1 MDVWWGGSPPPAFAP
16 SFTKS
21 CWRPVFACE
30 RTCLT
35 RWWRFDAMFVMI
47 AVAVWACAL
56 VIWWICSNAFR
67 HSDLDKL
74 KSRLIG
80 SSKTKAVKVASGGG
94 SGGSLIHTEEKN
106 MLLATKFLRRFQ
118 LQSKLQEMLEQAGM
132 KWSTHRLVNTC
143 LVAVVAV
150 WALAWVFLPDQ
161 FHRFSYLPALVAGAL
176 PVLFVMRKRKARL
189 RRFEELFPDS
199 LEFVSRSMRAGHAFS
214 VSLEMIHRE
223 FQEPLAGEFP
233 RTFEEHNL
241 GLPLDVALQKLA
253 KRVPSL
259 DVHFFVSAVLLQ
271 KRTGGNLAEILDK
284 LAYVIRE
291 RFKLRGRIRAVSA
304 HGRMT
309 AAALSAI
316 PAAVAILMFYT
327 NPDYVKFFFKDE
339 TGNIMLGCA
348 VFLQLVGYL
357 IMKKIVNIEV

>member
-1 MDVWWGGSPPPAFAP
+1 
-16 SFTKS
+16 
-21 CWRPVFACE
+21 
-30 RTCLT
+30 
-35 RWWRFDAMFVMI
+35 MFVMI
-47 AVAVWACAL
+47 AIAVWACAL

-80 SSKTKAVKVASGGG
+80 TSKTKTAKSASGGR
-94 SGGSLIHTEEKN
+94 GSLIHTEEKN
-106 MLLATKFLRRFQ
+106 VLLATKFLRRFQ
-118 LQSKLQEMLEQAGM
+118 LQSKLQEMIEQAGM

-143 LVAVVAV
+143 LLAVVAA
-150 WALAWVFLPDQ
+150 WAIAWVLLPDPVR
-161 FHRFSYLPALVAGAL
+161 RFSYLPALFAGVL
-176 PVLFVMRKRKARL
+176 PLLYVIRKRRARM

-223 FQEPLAGEFP
+223 FQEPLAGEFR

-291 RFKLRGRIRAVSA
+291 RFKLRGRIRAISA

-309 AAALSAI
+309 GIALSSI
-316 PAAVAILMFYT
+316 PIGVAVLMFYT
-327 NPDYVKFFFKDE
+327 NPDYVRFFFLDDV
-339 TGNIMLGCA
+339 GNIMLGGA
-348 VFLQLVGYL
+348 VFLQITGYL
-357 IMKKIVNIEV
+357 IMKKITSIEV

>member
-1 MDVWWGGSPPPAFAP
+1 
-16 SFTKS
+16 
-21 CWRPVFACE
+21 
-30 RTCLT
+30 
-35 RWWRFDAMFVMI
+35 MFLMI
-47 AVAVWACAL
+47 AIAVWACAL

-74 KSRLIG
+74 KSRLVG
-80 SSKTKAVKVASGGG
+80 TSKTKTPKAASGAT
-94 SGGSLIHTEEKN
+94 GSLIHSEEKN
-106 MLLATKFLRRFQ
+106 VLLATKFLRRFQ
-118 LQSKLQEMLEQAGM
+118 LQSKLQEILEQAGM

-143 LVAVVAV
+143 LVAMVAAGAMAWILLPGPLQRFF
-150 WALAWVFLPDQ
+150 WA
-161 FHRFSYLPALVAGAL
+161 PALVGGAIPL
-176 PVLFVMRKRKARL
+176 LLVLRKRKARMH
-189 RRFEELFPDS
+189 RFEELFPDS

-223 FQEPLAGEFP
+223 FQEPLAGEFR

-253 KRVPSL
+253 KRVPLL

-291 RFKLRGRIRAVSA
+291 RFKLRGRIRAISA

-309 AAALSAI
+309 GIALSCI
-316 PAAVAILMFYT
+316 PAGVAVLMFYT
-327 NPDYVKFFFKDE
+327 NPDYVRFFFLDDV
-339 TGNIMLGCA
+339 GNIMLGCA
-348 VFLQLVGYL
+348 LALQIIGYVVMRQ
-357 IMKKIVNIEV
+357 ITKIEV

>member
-1 MDVWWGGSPPPAFAP
+1 
-16 SFTKS
+16 
-21 CWRPVFACE
+21 
-30 RTCLT
+30 
-35 RWWRFDAMFVMI
+35 MFLLI
-47 AVAVWACAL
+47 AIAVWACAL

-80 SSKTKAVKVASGGG
+80 SSKPKTSKVVATT
-94 SGGSLIHTEEKN
+94 GSLIQSDEKN
-106 MLLATKFLRRFQ
+106 VLLATKFLRRFQ
-118 LQSKLQEMLEQAGM
+118 LQSKLQELLEQAGM
-132 KWSTHRLVNTC
+132 KWSTHRLVNTI
-143 LVAVVAV
+143 LVMVVGA
-150 WALAWVFLPDQ
+150 WALCWILLPDQ
-161 FHRFSYLPALVAGAL
+161 FRRYSYLPALAAGAL
-176 PVLFVMRKRKARL
+176 PVLFVMRKRKLRL

-223 FQEPLAGEFP
+223 FQEPLAGEFR

-253 KRVPSL
+253 KRIPSL

-291 RFKLRGRIRAVSA
+291 RFKLRGRIRAISA

-309 AAALSAI
+309 GTALTCI
-316 PAAVAILMFYT
+316 QIGVAVLMFYT
-327 NPDYVKFFFKDE
+327 NPDYVKFFFLDDV
-339 TGNIMLGCA
+339 GNIMLGCA
-348 VFLQLVGYL
+348 VGLQIIGYL
-357 IMKKIVNIEV
+357 VMKHITNIEV